1 MQGHSINIILLFD
14 EQVFIFGINEKYV
27 YNVLW
32 YIQHF
37 ENLYI
42 PLDLNTIVFIG
53 TENINK
59 LNKTN

>member
-14 EQVFIFGINEKYV
+14 EQVFTFGINEKDV

-42 PLDLNTIVFIG
+42 PLDLNTIVFIS